1 MKRMT
6 RTIALLCALALLA
19 ALAGCGKDP
28 TPTPNPTPTPDPTP
42 TPEYEMIAVTM
53 PEQQP
58 GEATEKIIKAVNDI
72 SGVWALSEDRN
83 LYRIQLEN
91 NEPDMSTMEVAYQ
104 NVQDFTLGSYG
115 EYIDI
120 LYTTG
125 RLEFYWTDYSSG
137 SCNHTQCK
145 LFCTHFH
152 IEYCYFFICL
162 LCSIY
167 C

>member
-115 EYIDI
+115 EDIDSLAIGAARKSLHI
-120 LYTTG
+120 LVRHLERAHI
-125 RLEFYWTDYSSG
+125 RLVGFELDAV
-137 SCNHTQCK
+137 QVAI
-145 LFCTHFH
+145 LA
-152 IEYCYFFICL
+152 
-162 LCSIY
+162 
-167 C
+167 